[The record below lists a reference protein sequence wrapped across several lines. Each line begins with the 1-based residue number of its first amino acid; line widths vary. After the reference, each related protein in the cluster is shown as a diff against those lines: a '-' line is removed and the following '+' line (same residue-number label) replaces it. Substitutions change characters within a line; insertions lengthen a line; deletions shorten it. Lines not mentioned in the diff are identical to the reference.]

1 MNFGI
6 MYDTSPPILE
16 GYSDAN
22 SIPESN
28 ETKSISGYIFT
39 LGGGIVSQKSSKQ
52 TCITRSTMESE
63 LIALEKACTET
74 EWLRN
79 FLANLPIN
87 SHPLTSI
94 SIHCDCQV
102 AIATTKNK
110 IYNGKS
116 RHIRLRHNIIKQLLE
131 SRVVSLDFVR
141 LELNLADPLTKPL
154 NRKLV
159 EQTLKGMGLLHR
171 T

>member
-1 MNFGI
+1 MNFGL
-6 MYDTSPPILE
+6 MYDTSPPVLE

-22 SIPESN
+22 WIPESN

-39 LGGGIVSQKSSKQ
+39 LGGGVVSQKSSKQ
-52 TCITRSTMESE
+52 TCITRSTTESE
-63 LIALEKACTET
+63 LIALEKACTEAK
-74 EWLRN
+74 WLRN

-141 LELNLADPLTKPL
+141 LELNLADPLAKPL
-154 NRKLV
+154 NRRLV